1 MDDVWKRNEID
12 SPCVKLCVVHPEAR
26 ICIGCHRTMDEI
38 SQWSKMTDED
48 RARVK
53 DELPGRAPLLR
64 GKRRGRK
71 RD

>member
-26 ICIGCHRTMDEI
+26 ICIGCHRTIDEI
-38 SQWSKMTDED
+38 SQWSKMNDED

-53 DELPGRAPLLR
+53 DELPARAPLLR